1 MAQQGWQEKC
11 LGVAGLTRKVLWHSG
26 AEKKSVLALRGCQ
39 EKGFYIAGL
48 ARKVFWCC
56 GADKK
61 SVLVLRE
68 K

>member
-1 MAQQGWQEKC
+1 MFRCSGADKKSVLELQGWQEK
-11 LGVAGLTRKVLWHSG
+11 
-26 AEKKSVLALRGCQ
+26 
-39 EKGFYIAGL
+39 GFYVAGL